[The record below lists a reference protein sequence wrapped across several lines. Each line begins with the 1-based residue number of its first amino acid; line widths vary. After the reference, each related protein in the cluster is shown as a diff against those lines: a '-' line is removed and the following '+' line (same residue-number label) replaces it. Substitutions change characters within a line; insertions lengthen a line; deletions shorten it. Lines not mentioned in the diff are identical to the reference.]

1 MIDLK
6 NKLLVKYSL
15 EFIVIV
21 VGISVTFWIDE
32 WNRNRLEEIQHVKD
46 INSIIDDLD
55 FDSLTIK
62 RVNSALE
69 VGDIKTKKI
78 IELIER
84 KQQNKISYEEYYES
98 IIDLGFLYSYET
110 FFMTDATYKSLI
122 SNGRINMFPQNIH
135 SLMNKYYEAIAKRI
149 YDNNQIVD
157 NISLQYYNYYHPF
170 SMLYANE
177 NLNNEVVSDRRF
189 GVVGSGEFSK
199 ETIDRFNRFFKNEEI
214 KKIYLSI
221 DFYSNTINQRNRIN
235 LYSQRIKEVNEER
248 NKISNSIRIYLKE
261 LNSK

>member
-1 MIDLK
+1 MEYK
-6 NKLLVKYSL
+6 RKLLIKYSL

-32 WNRNRLEEIQHVKD
+32 WNRNRLEDIQHIKD

-55 FDSLTIK
+55 YDSITIV

-69 VGDIKTKKI
+69 VGDKKTKEI
-78 IELIER
+78 IELIEK
-84 KQQNKISYEEYYES
+84 KQQNKINYSKYYKG

-122 SNGRINMFPQNIH
+122 SNGRINMFPQEIH
-135 SLMNKYYEAIAKRI
+135 SMMNKYYEAIAKRI

-189 GVVGSGEFSK
+189 GITGSSLEEFSE
-199 ETIDRFNRFFKNEEI
+199 ETINRFSVFFENEEI
-214 KKIYLSI
+214 KKVYLSI
-221 DFYSNTINQRNRIN
+221 DFYSNTINLRNRIN
-235 LYSQRIKEVNEER
+235 LYAQRIREVTEER
-248 NKISNSIRIYLKE
+248 NKISTSIRKYLKE
-261 LNSK
+261 LQN

>member
-1 MIDLK
+1 MEYK
-6 NKLLVKYSL
+6 NKLIIKYSL

-32 WNRNRLEEIQHVKD
+32 WNRNRLEDIQHIKD

-55 FDSLTIK
+55 YDSLTID
-62 RVNSALE
+62 RVNSSLE
-69 VGDIKTKKI
+69 IGDEKTKI
-78 IELIER
+78 IIQLIEL
-84 KQQNKISYEEYYES
+84 KQNNNISYEEYYES

-122 SNGRINMFPQNIH
+122 SNGRINMFPQEIH

-157 NISLQYYNYYHPF
+157 DISLQYYNYYHPF

-177 NLNNEVVSDRRF
+177 NLNNSVVSDRRF
-189 GVVGSGEFSK
+189 GVTGSGQFSQ
-199 ETIDRFNRFFKNEEI
+199 ETIKRFNSFFKNDEI
-214 KKIYLSI
+214 KNLYLSI
-221 DFYSNTINQRNRIN
+221 DFYSNTINLRNRIN
-235 LYSQRIKEVNEER
+235 IYAQRIREVTEER
-248 NKISNSIRIYLKE
+248 NKISTSIRKYLIE
-261 LNSK
+261 LQN

>member
-1 MIDLK
+1 MIDFK

-21 VGISVTFWIDE
+21 VGISFTFWIDE
-32 WNRNRLEEIQHVKD
+32 WNRNRLEDIQHIKD

-55 FDSLTIK
+55 YDSLTID

-69 VGDIKTKKI
+69 VGDEKTKKI
-78 IELIER
+78 IQLIEL
-84 KQQNKISYEEYYES
+84 KQNNKITYEEYYES

-122 SNGRINMFPQNIH
+122 SNGRINMFPQEIH

-177 NLNNEVVSDRRF
+177 NLNNSVVSDRRF
-189 GVVGSGEFSK
+189 GVTGSGQFSQESIK
-199 ETIDRFNRFFKNEEI
+199 RFNLFFKNDKI
-214 KKIYLSI
+214 KKLYLSI
-221 DFYSNTINQRNRIN
+221 DFYSNTINLRNRIN
-235 LYSQRIKEVNEER
+235 IYAQRIREVTEER
-248 NKISNSIRIYLKE
+248 NKISKSIRKYLIE
-261 LNSK
+261 LQN

>member
-1 MIDLK
+1 
-6 NKLLVKYSL
+6 
-15 EFIVIV
+15 
-21 VGISVTFWIDE
+21 
-32 WNRNRLEEIQHVKD
+32 
-46 INSIIDDLD
+46 
-55 FDSLTIK
+55 
-62 RVNSALE
+62 LE
-69 VGDIKTKKI
+69 VGDIKTKRI

-84 KQQNKISYEEYYES
+84 KQQNQISYEEYYKS

-122 SNGRINMFPQNIH
+122 SNGRINMFPQDIH
-135 SLMNKYYEAIAKRI
+135 SLMNKYYEAISKRI

-199 ETIDRFNRFFKNEEI
+199 ETIGRFNRFFKNEEI

-221 DFYSNTINQRNRIN
+221 DFYSNTINLRNRIN